1 MKIIGLTGGMG
12 SGKTTV
18 ASIFEFLKIPVYYAD
33 QRAKSLYEE
42 SADLKQFIIDLVGE
56 KAYLNKV
63 FQPAV
68 LGQYLKENPDKWPL
82 VNQRVH
88 PMVKGDFESWVKTQ
102 NSPYA
107 IKEAAILFE
116 TGGEKNC
123 DFTILV
129 TAPKS
134 IRIERVEKRSGLSKA
149 EILGRMN
156 RQWPDE
162 EKEKFADFVIVN
174 DGSKSLIKQVLEI
187 HENIIQSTGKKR

>member
-162 EKEKFADFVIVN
+162 EKVKLADFVIVN

>member
-33 QRAKSLYEE
+33 QRAKKLYEE

-56 KAYLNKV
+56 KAYQNNV

-68 LGQYLKENPDKWPL
+68 LGEYLKENPDKWPL

-88 PMVKGDFESWVKTQ
+88 PMVKGDFESWVKIQ

-129 TAPKS
+129 KAPKS

-162 EKEKFADFVIVN
+162 EKEKLADFVIVN

-187 HENIIQSTGKKR
+187 HENIIQ